1 MTRPLAHLMRLTV
14 AAIALS
20 VVPAALPAQQ
30 GDALYLV
37 NASDTISVERF
48 LRTSDRLTLDLVIR
62 GANAR
67 FTIVVALDSSEV
79 AKTFSYEYR
88 QASAERST
96 PAAQSGVITF
106 TGDSAIADVRTSG
119 QGTTQRLGSR
129 AGAVPFINP
138 SFALVELTIARARRA
153 GTDSASVPTFLVQ
166 GGQVR
171 DVLVT
176 RNGADSVLVHLGGV
190 VARLAV
196 SAGGDILGG
205 VVPTQ
210 GLRIVRVRDASE
222 SATRMSKPDYSA
234 PADAPYTA
242 EEVVVHTKE
251 GHTLAGTL
259 TLPKGATGPLPA
271 FVTITG
277 SGQQDRDERIGAVKG
292 YRPFRQ
298 IADTLGR
305 AGIAVL
311 RMDDRGFGGSGG
323 NALTATSADFA
334 NDIRAGLAYLRTRR
348 EIDST
353 RLGLI
358 GHSEGG
364 MIAPM
369 VAAEDASLRGVVLM
383 AGPAKTGRA
392 IIAFQQ
398 RYAIDHA
405 KLTGEKRDSAV
416 AQSARAIDS
425 VGKDAPWFRFFLDYD
440 PLVAARRVRMPVLI
454 LQGATD
460 QQVTAEQA
468 EALGK
473 AMREAGNTQ
482 VTVRVFPQANHLFVQ
497 DADGDPGNYAKLPA
511 GAVRGDV
518 LRELRA
524 WAVRTMR
531 ATRRAM

>member
-1 MTRPLAHLMRLTV
+1 MSRSQSMLLTAAALALLT
-14 AAIALS
+14 A
-20 VVPAALPAQQ
+20 PAALSAQQ
-30 GDALYLV
+30 GDAILLV
-37 NASDTISVERF
+37 NGSDTISVERF
-48 LRTSDRLTLDLVIR
+48 LRTGDRLTSDLVIR

-67 FTIVVALDSSEV
+67 FTMTVTLDNHAVAT
-79 AKTFSYEYR
+79 TFANEYR
-88 QASAERST
+88 QASADRSS
-96 PAAQSGVITF
+96 PPMQSAVITF
-106 TGDSAIADVRTSG
+106 TADSAIAELRTGEQAS
-119 QGTTQRLGSR
+119 TQRLGSR

-138 SFALVELTIARARRA
+138 SFALVELMIVRAQQA
-153 GTDSASVPTFLVQ
+153 GGDSAQVPMFAVQ

-171 DVLVT
+171 DVVVT
-176 RNGADSVLVHLGGV
+176 RNGSDSVLVNLGGAI
-190 VARLAV
+190 ARLAV
-196 SAGGDILGG
+196 SASGDILGG
-205 VVPTQ
+205 SVPAQ
-210 GLRIVRVRDASE
+210 GLRIVRMRGASE
-222 SATRMSKPDYSA
+222 SATRVPKPDYTA
-234 PADAPYTA
+234 PAGAPYTT

-259 TLPKGATGPLPA
+259 TLPRGAKGPVPA

-277 SGQQDRDERIGAVKG
+277 SGQQDRDERIGIVKDF
-292 YRPFRQ
+292 RLFRQ

-364 MIAPM
+364 LIAPM
-369 VAAEDASLRGVVLM
+369 VAAEDASLRGIVLM
-383 AGPAKTGRA
+383 AGPSKSGRQ

-398 RYAIDHA
+398 RYAIEHA
-405 KLTGEKRDSAV
+405 NLTGTKRDSAM
-416 AQSARAIDS
+416 AASARAIDS
-425 VGKDAPWFRFFLDYD
+425 LAKESPWIRFFLDYD

-473 AMREAGNTQ
+473 TMRQAGNRH

-497 DADGDPGNYAKLPA
+497 DPDGNPSAYAKLPS
-511 GAVRGDV
+511 GMVRADV
-518 LRELRA
+518 LRELTA
-524 WAVRTMR
+524 WAVKTMR
-531 ATRRAM
+531 ATRSVM